1 MARRG
6 ARGRAAFSRC
16 LLPQNS
22 LRFVLGQKTPRRR
35 DPEAVVQFQA
45 EARFARGARESC
57 GPVSQDNGPVMVRS
71 AQRRRRPRRDRHG
84 RGLRGLLYPSDL
96 PAARSR
102 AERFDALVLEALEPI
117 EARWRTELTD
127 LDVAVDDVPDLRLNP
142 DQTVVWE
149 DGVLE
154 DRDVPLARLVPAG
167 VDRRGQPTR
176 ARIVVYRRPLEVR
189 ARDGADLADLVH
201 DVLVEQVA
209 AYLGLDPDVV
219 EGEG

>member
-1 MARRG
+1 
-6 ARGRAAFSRC
+6 
-16 LLPQNS
+16 
-22 LRFVLGQKTPRRR
+22 
-35 DPEAVVQFQA
+35 
-45 EARFARGARESC
+45 
-57 GPVSQDNGPVMVRS
+57 MVRTTG
-71 AQRRRRPRRDRHG
+71 RRRRQRRDRHG

-102 AERFDALVLEALEPI
+102 AEKFDALVLEALEPI
-117 EARWRTELTD
+117 EARWRTQLTD
-127 LDVAVDDVPDLRLNP
+127 LDVAVDDVPDLRRGDP
-142 DQTVVWE
+142 GWE
-149 DGVLE
+149 EGVLE
-154 DRDVPLARLVPAG
+154 DHDVPLARLVPAG

-219 EGEG
+219 EGDG

>member
-1 MARRG
+1 
-6 ARGRAAFSRC
+6 
-16 LLPQNS
+16 
-22 LRFVLGQKTPRRR
+22 
-35 DPEAVVQFQA
+35 
-45 EARFARGARESC
+45 
-57 GPVSQDNGPVMVRS
+57 MVRS

-84 RGLRGLLYPSDL
+84 RGLRGLLYPTDL
-96 PAARSR
+96 PASRSR

-117 EARWRTELTD
+117 EARWHTELTD
-127 LDVAVDDVPDLRLNP
+127 LDVAVDDVPDLRSAEP
-142 DQTVVWE
+142 DAAWQE
-149 DGVLE
+149 GVLE

-219 EGEG
+219 DGEG